1 MEIPSRLR
9 YDVLL
14 LIFGFIF
21 IFIPLYLNVSNGLQ
35 ILISMSIG
43 AIFTIYG
50 VGLIKDEYE
59 IDADI
64 KELEYIKSKY
74 ELLSCLESKQ
84 LLTKDAKE
92 HYAAILKKR
101 LVKT

>member
-1 MEIPSRLR
+1 MTEHQIDKNTKLIRYFPYTEKPSGIKKLVA
-9 YDVLL
+9 YLKWFNACYHLL
-14 LIFGFIF
+14 KE
-21 IFIPLYLNVSNGLQ
+21 
-35 ILISMSIG
+35 
-43 AIFTIYG
+43 
-50 VGLIKDEYE
+50 IKDEYE

-74 ELLSCLESKQ
+74 ELLSYLESKQ